1 MDFNIYIRSLNYR
14 LLKNRIKKNEGFSKN
29 SYKDKLGHPTIGYG
43 HLIKKKEKHFMEKK
57 YNKIF
62 FEELFEK
69 DFAIAVL
76 YYQKKFKKF
85 FFHKKTEELI
95 IEMIFQMG
103 LKKVLKFKR
112 MLYYIKKN
120 NKYLASLEMMD
131 SLWYKQTP
139 KRVENLIY
147 NYLKK

>member
-1 MDFNIYIRSLNYR
+1 MDSNIYISSLNYH

-29 SYKDKLGHPTIGYG
+29 SYKDKLGYATIGYG
-43 HLIKKKEKHFMEKK
+43 HLIKKKEKHLMKKK

-69 DFAIAVL
+69 DFAIAAL
-76 YYQKKFKKF
+76 HCQKKFKKF
-85 FFHKKTEELI
+85 FFNKKTEELI

-112 MLYYIKKN
+112 MLYYVKKN